1 MSIFKKE
8 RKLLDEVRDV
18 MLLHRYW
25 IHTERIYCDWIKR
38 YIQYYSMTC
47 REDLMMLIKRYS
59 SNIKS
64 RSNLHANII
73 ALVKQRE
80 MLRL

>member
-1 MSIFKKE
+1 MSISKKE

-18 MLLHRYW
+18 MWLYHYS
-25 IHTERIYCDWIKR
+25 IHTERTYCDWIKR
-38 YIQYYSMTC
+38 YIQYHNMTC
-47 REDLMMLIKRYS
+47 REEIMMLIKRYS